1 MFKGWF
7 KVHRSLFDNDL
18 WLAEPFTKGQA
29 WVDLMG
35 HANHKPASVWIR
47 GIEVSVGRGQLA
59 WSELTMAKRWQW
71 SRGKVRRYLGMLEKR
86 QMIEQQKNELT
97 TVLTICNYELYQGS
111 DTTDETAS
119 STTDKTAGDTPDGQQ
134 AVHKQECKN
143 GENVKEKP
151 PKPPKGDDVPL
162 DEIIDLYH
170 RMLPELPQAA
180 NYTDTRVK
188 QLKAR
193 WSETVQVPA
202 GNGEFETMKC
212 ASMDFWERFFRR
224 VRGCPLLL
232 GEKNGWH
239 ASLDWLTK
247 KANFY
252 KVIEGNY
259 VE

>member
-1 MFKGWF
+1 MSGYVKLF
-7 KVHRSLFDNDL
+7 RSVRSTAIADNPEYF
-18 WLAEPFTKGQA
+18 AA
-29 WVDLMG
+29 WVHLLCKATYKE
-35 HANHKPASVWIR
+35 HVQ
-47 GIEVSVGRGQLA
+47 VVGRQTVTLQPGELVFGRDKFSRETGI
-59 WSELTMAKRWQW
+59 SEN
-71 SRGKVRRYLGMLEKR
+71 KVRAALDVMKKLGMITSKSHGKFSVISIINWS
-86 QMIEQQKNELT
+86 Q
-97 TVLTICNYELYQGS
+97 YQEDS
-111 DTTDETAS
+111 PANNQNLS
-119 STTDKTAGDTPDGQQ
+119 SKSPEPI
-134 AVHKQECKN
+134 HKQEGTRREK
-143 GENVKEKP
+143 KDQEKP

-193 WSETVQVPA
+193 WSETVQVPV